1 MEHTIL
7 FEEQVSLTA
16 NDLSKKIVSIN
27 DILLK
32 KLKEKLENKCSRNG
46 FLKKDTLVILSRS
59 MGKCSTGRFVGDY
72 IYYVH
77 LQGKVLNPSDGI
89 VIKGGEIISK
99 NKMGIYVNYQNA
111 IRIILPRDLHIDN
124 EEYDSLNVGAK
135 IDVEIKKSRF
145 QVNDET
151 ILSVG
156 IYIGQ
161 NIGQNEMD
169 SAESDD
175 SEEEDIIIE
184 GNEQL

>member
-16 NDLSKKIVSIN
+16 ADLSKEIVSIN

-32 KLKEKLENKCSRNG
+32 KLKDKLENRCSRNG
-46 FLKKDTLVILSRS
+46 FLKKDTLKILSRS

-72 IYYVH
+72 VYYVH
-77 LQGKVLNPSDGI
+77 LQGSVLNPSDGF
-89 VIKGGEIISK
+89 VIRGGDIISK

-124 EEYDSLNVGAK
+124 EEYDSLNVGDK
-135 IDVEIKKSRF
+135 INAEIKKSRF

-156 IYIGQ
+156 IYRGK
-161 NIGQNEMD
+161 GDED
-169 SAESDD
+169 AESDD
-175 SEEEDIIIE
+175 SEEEELIIE
-184 GNEQL
+184 GNE